1 MAMVTMIL
9 VKFKLQLDMRKI
21 ISSVMFV
28 AATAMAFVSC
38 QKQEISVQENPQISG
53 LKFSS
58 EKPAFVDETKT
69 EWTGTTIQWSQGDKI
84 RVAYTCDDI
93 WQNAAGT
100 ATVDDK
106 TAKFYPSDEL
116 SAASSLAQFDV
127 PGKFVSEEEGE
138 YVFYG
143 VYPSSVVGTSDLKN
157 APYVNINLPAVQT
170 PGADSFDPEADVMV
184 ATSSEYKGMPEE
196 AISLNWQR
204 LVAHAYITLKEINGI
219 TDAEQVI
226 SVTLTAQEGANLV
239 GEKKINLTNAE
250 DVEYSITYNEVKLN
264 GNNLSV
270 SEKNIAFWACIYPET
285 LTNLTVKVET
295 DKATYTRVIDLSAN
309 QKTFQQNARNILG
322 VNMASAERV
331 ARVATATATL
341 TFDDTSKRT
350 EFTSSKQVWE
360 ENNIVVTNNKASSTN
375 NVGDYAKPARFYK
388 NSQVTVEA
396 PGNITKIEFDS
407 STGDYLSYLKNSITS
422 SSSNNN
428 IVTITL
434 GGSSTSYTFT
444 CSGGQV
450 RLNSVT
456 VTYTTAGGS
465 QAPGTTP
472 ALTVAS
478 NELKISPEE
487 NIDYITAIVKNLYDI
502 EANVYSDEDCTSD
515 CSWLAAEWTPDGI
528 RFSVTANETEET
540 RTGYIQLYAFDAEG
554 NEYKEVIA
562 VIQAT
567 AEIEDITVDEFLK
580 KEVHPYV
587 WYQLTGNISNI
598 TSTDYGNFDLT
609 DDTGKVYVY
618 GLTTTKKP
626 NNDKSFAS
634 LGLRMGDEVTL
645 VGTRAAYNGTAQVGN
660 AYHISHISAPY
671 IEVSKSSIN
680 VSATD
685 TEAEFT
691 IEANVDY
698 EVECTTAT
706 VTDNAGKVTV
716 TFGENTS
723 ENPVVHTVTITS
735 DELDDVIVTITQAAK
750 SAGEGIVAGD
760 AYSYTF
766 TEKQFSANGTKTL
779 NGLNWTLSGN
789 GGYWGNDKDKGH
801 QFGSGSSPYKQM
813 VLLTSDYEGGVD
825 VIKINTSG
833 ASSTNATLTVTV
845 NGVQYGNTTK
855 LTNTATEYTFNAP
868 SDGMKAGEIKLTY
881 TQTSSKAIYI
891 KSISINKE

>member
-1 MAMVTMIL
+1 ML
-9 VKFKLQLDMRKI
+9 
-21 ISSVMFV
+21 V
-28 AATAMAFVSC
+28 AAAAMAFVSC
-38 QKQEISVQENPQISG
+38 HKQEISVQENIQISG

-84 RVAYTCDDI
+84 RVAYTCDYI

-239 GEKKINLTNAE
+239 GEQKINLTNAE
-250 DVEYSITYNEVKLN
+250 DVEYPITYNEVKLN

-331 ARVATATATL
+331 AKVATATATL
-341 TFDDTSKRT
+341 TFDNTSKRT
-350 EFTSSKQVWE
+350 VGTEDKQVWKD
-360 ENNIVVTNNKASSTN
+360 NGITVTNNKGESITSVNTTN
-375 NVGDYAKPARFYK
+375 FNPVRFYA
-388 NSQVTVEA
+388 NSDISVEA
-396 PGNITKIEFDS
+396 PGYITKIEFDCN
-407 STGDYLSYLKNSITS
+407 STNYATSLGNSIQDS
-422 SSSNNN
+422 SVGLDK
-428 IVTITL
+428 VTIIL
-434 GGSSTSYTFT
+434 DGTSAIAGPYKLNA
-444 CSGGQV
+444 QV
-450 RLNSVT
+450 RMDAVT
-456 VTYTTAGGS
+456 VFYTTAGGS
-465 QAPGTTP
+465 QAPDTTP
-472 ALTVAS
+472 SLTVAS

-487 NIDYITAIVKNLYDI
+487 NIDYVTVTAKNLYDI
-502 EANVYSDEDCTSD
+502 EANVYSDAECTSD

-528 RFSVTANETEET
+528 RYSVTANETEET

-567 AEIEDITVDEFLK
+567 AEIEDITVNEFLT

-609 DDTGKVYVY
+609 DNTGKVYVY
-618 GLTTTKKP
+618 GLTKTKML

-634 LGLRMGDEVTL
+634 LGLRNGDEVTL
-645 VGTRAAYNGTAQVGN
+645 VGTRAVYNGTAQVGN

-671 IEVSKSSIN
+671 IEVSQSAIN
-680 VSATD
+680 VNATD

-698 EVECTTAT
+698 EVECETAD
-706 VTDNAGKVTV
+706 VELNENEGKVTV
-716 TFGENTS
+716 TFDENTS
-723 ENPVVHTVTITS
+723 ENQEVVHTVTITS
-735 DELDDVIVTITQAAK
+735 DELDDVIIVTITQAAK
-750 SAGEGIVAGD
+750 SAGGGIEAGVP
-760 AYSYTF
+760 YTYTF
-766 TEKQFSANGTKTL
+766 TAKQFSANGTQTL
-779 NGLNWTLSGN
+779 GDLNWTLSG
-789 GGYWGNDKDKGH
+789 GGNYWGYDGTKGQ
-801 QFGSGSSPYKQM
+801 QFGSGGAPYKSM
-813 VLLTSDYEGGVD
+813 VLSTSDYEGGVE

-833 ASSTNATLTVTV
+833 ASSINATLTVTV
-845 NGVQYGNTTK
+845 NGVQYGDAKK
-855 LTNTATEYTFNAP
+855 LTTAATEYTFEP
-868 SDGMKAGEIKLTY
+868 SGAMQAGEIKLTY

-891 KSISINKE
+891 KSISIN